1 VAVCDALMNR
11 AGGGKEDLGRAA
23 VVLWDLTSG
32 SGEVT
37 REHYAIFLKYFG
49 SITRCLEK
57 VRTTRRTTHTAH
69 ATYELPCVRVR
80 QQLRDVMTSGVE

>member
-1 VAVCDALMNR
+1 MIILKARCGLVAVCDALVNR

-23 VVLWDLTSG
+23 AVLWDLTSG

-57 VRTTRRTTHTAH
+57 VPTTHTTHTRHTRRARRTTH
-69 ATYELPCVRVR
+69 ATY
-80 QQLRDVMTSGVE
+80 